1 MEINRVIGFLK
12 CPYCN
17 AEGLREEANKIHCR
31 GCLNVF
37 DIIEGVPI
45 LMKKENLG
53 SQESKQLDWFDKHYS
68 AFSKDTY
75 KLENWR
81 LSMLNRVLENS
92 FKEKVNTYLDIGCG
106 ATGYTVIES
115 ARRNKWISFG
125 MDISVEAAVR
135 ANYLAKKQGVG
146 ESTAFIVGSAE
157 TPPFKAGSLDYISAV
172 SLLEHLEQDT
182 KAMESFHKLL
192 NNDGHL
198 YICVPN
204 TYKRIWP
211 FLWPVFWY
219 FDRKIGHKRHYSI
232 EALACKMKK
241 GNRFDIE
248 DFFYNGHLNKFC
260 QIFFDKLRI
269 IDEKKWWEME
279 NNDINKISSGVQLN
293 AIFRKI

>member
-1 MEINRVIGFLK
+1 MKISRVIGFLK
-12 CPYCN
+12 CPCCN
-17 AEGLREEANKIHCR
+17 AEDLNEEVNKIHCR

-45 LMKKENLG
+45 LMKRENLG
-53 SQESKQLDWFDKHYS
+53 LQESKQLYWFDKHYS
-68 AFSKDTY
+68 VFSKDTY
-75 KLENWR
+75 NLENWR

-92 FKEKVNTYLDIGCG
+92 FKEKVKTYLDIGCG

-115 ARRNKWISFG
+115 ARRNKWLSFG

-135 ANYLAKKQGVG
+135 ANYLAKKQGVD

-157 TPPFKAGSLDYISAV
+157 TPPFKFGSLDYISAV

-182 KAMESFHKLL
+182 KAMESFYKLL
-192 NNDGHL
+192 GDRGHL

-204 TYKRIWP
+204 AYKRIWP

-232 EALACKMKK
+232 EALTRKMKQE
-241 GNRFDIE
+241 NRFE
-248 DFFYNGHLNKFC
+248 LEGFFYNGHLIKFR
-260 QIFFDKLRI
+260 QIFLDRI
-269 IDEKKWWEME
+269 SLIDEKKWWEME
-279 NNDINKISSGVQLN
+279 KKDINKIPSGVQLN
-293 AIFRKI
+293 AIFRKR